1 MTDRKKQDEHPQEIA
16 GQISLFDYA
25 PDIWSGKTY
34 PAPSVATEARTSEQY
49 SKRPQKSQK
58 ATFLFLD
65 LRTDDGPTREPS
77 WEQGT
82 TGLLS
87 ALPGDYMTPNIGEYP
102 SDARESRLSQILED
116 GALQKYYLTARACQ
130 GILSRAERRGKELP
144 EILKTALQRQAQTQT
159 PTVSVSKNEQESL
172 EEEKGY

>member
-1 MTDRKKQDEHPQEIA
+1 MTEKKRREGHPPEIA
-16 GQISLFDYA
+16 GQISIFDYA

-34 PAPSVATEARTSEQY
+34 QEPIVATTGRTSEQY
-49 SKRPQKSQK
+49 SKRPQKLQK

-65 LRTDDGPTREPS
+65 LREDDGPTREQS
-77 WEQGT
+77 WEEGT
-82 TGLLS
+82 TGLRS
-87 ALPGDYMTPNIGEYP
+87 ASPGDYTTRSTGECP

-116 GALQKYYLTARACQ
+116 GAPQKYYLSPRACQ

-159 PTVSVSKNEQESL
+159 PTASVSKNEQESL
-172 EEEKGY
+172 EEERGF